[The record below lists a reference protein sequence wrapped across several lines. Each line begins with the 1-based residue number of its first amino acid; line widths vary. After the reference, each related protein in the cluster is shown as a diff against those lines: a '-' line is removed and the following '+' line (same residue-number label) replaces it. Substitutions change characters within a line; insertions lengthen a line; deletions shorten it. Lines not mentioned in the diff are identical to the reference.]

1 MAVDLLSIPAMSA
14 DPERLW
20 SSAKLTVSDRR
31 GRVTVRT
38 LQAIKCLKSWLGVEI
53 AIDDD
58 VEDEDE
64 LGDKADDLGDVEAT
78 I

>member
-1 MAVDLLSIPAMSA
+1 MLVNPK
-14 DPERLW
+14 RLW
-20 SSAKLTVSDRR
+20 SSIKLTVSDRR
-31 GRVTVRT
+31 GRVIVRT

-53 AIDDD
+53 AINDD

-64 LGDKADDLGDVEAT
+64 LGDKADDLGNVKAT